1 MNEPTPEGPSTH
13 DEGTGH
19 GTTDSAASIEERTL
33 AAVAHRSLWIGLF
46 VAGAVNM
53 GFALG
58 WLLLLWLLPG
68 ALWMATRDTLPF
80 AAEHARQA
88 MLLGGGLCAL
98 SMLLLAPTLVIFG
111 AGIVFEA
118 ILKPALLV
126 AMVLSLRA
134 AIKAACGERYRYPLP
149 YGGAAYRHCRA
160 GDGDAWWRTACN
172 HVTGW
177 MPCLSALVAGWIV
190 AIVRRT
196 TTMHGQT

>member
-33 AAVAHRSLWIGLF
+33 TAVAHRSLWIGLF

-68 ALWMATRDTLPF
+68 AIWMATRDTLPF

-98 SMLLLAPTLVIFG
+98 SLEHA
-111 AGIVFEA
+111 
-118 ILKPALLV
+118 
-126 AMVLSLRA
+126 
-134 AIKAACGERYRYPLP
+134 
-149 YGGAAYRHCRA
+149 
-160 GDGDAWWRTACN
+160 
-172 HVTGW
+172 
-177 MPCLSALVAGWIV
+177 VAGAYVGDLWRRNSVRGDPETGV
-190 AIVRRT
+190 AGGNGVVFARRDNGGVR
-196 TTMHGQT
+196 